1 MRLTR
6 WNPAA
11 TRNAVANSRGWDRD
25 PLFGLMNEFF
35 ARDNVGNALSVDI
48 HEQDDHYV
56 LTAEL
61 PGVKKEDLKVNVE
74 GDVLTI
80 EAEKRSEFEDDRE
93 GVYQAERTYGKFSRS
108 FRLNSQVEGDKIEAN
123 YADGVLRLTM
133 PKREEVKGRAIAV
146 K

>member
-6 WNPAA
+6 WTPRTPRSAA
-11 TRNAVANSRGWDRD
+11 SGRTGWDLD
-25 PLFGLMNEFF
+25 PFFGLMNDFF
-35 ARDNVGNALSVDI
+35 SQENMGNSLDVDI
-48 HEQDDHYV
+48 YEKDENYV

-80 EAEKRSEFEDDRE
+80 EAEKRSEFENTQE
-93 GVYQAERTYGKFSRS
+93 GLYHSERSYGKFSRS

-123 YADGVLRLTM
+123 FTDGVLRLTM